1 MSQQASSSNLEKMQ
15 ALKENSSTKDYS
27 ILVTGATGFIGKK
40 LLERLTKT
48 GYKVTAMSR
57 SKYPDSENVRF
68 IVADAFDMNSLC
80 NALKGIETAFYLL
93 HSMEGS
99 KKEWEEFANREKL
112 QAQNFLKASEDA
124 GVKRIIYLGGL
135 VTESL
140 DLSKHMRSRHE
151 VGKILASG
159 NIPVT
164 ELRASVIV
172 GAEGGSYAMLRY
184 LVERLPLMVCPKW
197 VKSTTQ
203 PIAVDNVVD
212 YLVGVM
218 KNPITAGKTLEIGGP
233 DKMTYEQM
241 MRLYS
246 SIINRN
252 LNIIQIPFLTPRLS
266 SYWIDLVTPVKASLA
281 RPLVDSLVHDSY
293 VKDKT
298 IQELVPV
305 NLKHM
310 TEAIKEARDEA
321 IAFKPIQ
328 KTPEEKTSYKV
339 NQKLLLISLCAM
351 ALIGST
357 YYWMDE
363 RTDVWEISWLFG
375 SLIWYAAIIFAI
387 SFVKQKA
394 RLGYLIGGLLAWA
407 TMAFWLFDNFYVVF
421 QISLLGPEPS
431 LDVTI
436 RNFIGVAFAGL
447 ATFSSHNVFHKVR
460 VYQAR
465 GESVKESAAA
475 EVPNGARPIYN
486 TDFS

>member
-1 MSQQASSSNLEKMQ
+1 MSQQASSNNLEKMQ
-15 ALKENSSTKDYS
+15 ALKENVSSRDYS

-40 LLERLTKT
+40 LLERLAKT

-57 SKYPDSENVRF
+57 SKYPDSENVKF
-68 IVADAFDMNSLC
+68 IAADAFDMNSLC
-80 NALKGIETAFYLL
+80 KALKGIETAFYLL

-140 DLSKHMRSRHE
+140 NLSKHMKSRHE

-293 VKDKT
+293 VKDNT

-310 TEAIKEARDEA
+310 TEAIKDARDEA

-357 YYWMDE
+357 YYWMDD

-375 SLIWYAAIIFAI
+375 SLIWYVAIIFAI

-421 QISLLGPEPS
+421 QISIIGPEPS

-436 RNFIGVAFAGL
+436 RNFVGVVFAGL
-447 ATFSSHNVFHKVR
+447 AIFSSHNVFHKVR

-465 GESVKESAAA
+465 GEYVKESAAA
-475 EVPNGARPIYN
+475 EVPTGARPVYN
-486 TDFS
+486 TDYS

>member
-1 MSQQASSSNLEKMQ
+1 MSQQASSNNLEKMQ
-15 ALKENSSTKDYS
+15 ALKENVSSRDYS

-40 LLERLTKT
+40 LLERLAKT

-57 SKYPDSENVRF
+57 SSYPDSKNVRF
-68 IVADAFDMNSLC
+68 VTADAFDMDSLC
-80 NALKGIETAFYLL
+80 NAVKGVETVFYLL

-112 QAQNFLKASEDA
+112 QARNFLKASEDA

-140 DLSKHMRSRHE
+140 NLSKHMKSRHE

-293 VKDKT
+293 VKDNT

-310 TEAIKEARDEA
+310 TEAIKDARDEA

-421 QISLLGPEPS
+421 QISVIGSEPS

-447 ATFSSHNVFHKVR
+447 AIFSSHNVFHKVR

-475 EVPNGARPIYN
+475 EVPTGARPVYN
-486 TDFS
+486 TDYS

>member
-1 MSQQASSSNLEKMQ
+1 MSQQASSSSLKKME
-15 ALKENSSTKDYS
+15 ALKENSSSKDYS

-40 LLERLTKT
+40 LVERLSTT

-57 SKYPDSENVRF
+57 TKHPNSENIKFVE
-68 IVADAFDMNSLC
+68 ADAFDMNSLS
-80 NALKGIETAFYLL
+80 NALKGTETAFYLL

-112 QAQNFLKASEDA
+112 QAENFLKASENA

-135 VTESL
+135 VNESL

-159 NIPVT
+159 SIPVT

-218 KNPITAGKTLEIGGP
+218 KNPVTAGKTLEIGGP

-293 VKDKT
+293 VKDNT

-328 KTPEEKTSYKV
+328 K
-339 NQKLLLISLCAM
+339 
-351 ALIGST
+351 
-357 YYWMDE
+357 
-363 RTDVWEISWLFG
+363 
-375 SLIWYAAIIFAI
+375 
-387 SFVKQKA
+387 
-394 RLGYLIGGLLAWA
+394 
-407 TMAFWLFDNFYVVF
+407 
-421 QISLLGPEPS
+421 
-431 LDVTI
+431 
-436 RNFIGVAFAGL
+436 
-447 ATFSSHNVFHKVR
+447 
-460 VYQAR
+460 
-465 GESVKESAAA
+465 
-475 EVPNGARPIYN
+475 N
-486 TDFS
+486 T

>member
-1 MSQQASSSNLEKMQ
+1 MSQKASSSNLEKMA
-15 ALKENSSTKDYS
+15 ALQESAKMNDYS

-40 LLERLTKT
+40 LTERLSKT
-48 GYKVTAMSR
+48 GYKVIAMSR
-57 SKYPDSENVRF
+57 SKYPDVQNVKF
-68 IVADAFDMNSLC
+68 VAADALELNTLS
-80 NALKGIETAFYLL
+80 NAFKGIETAFYLL

-99 KKEWEEFANREKL
+99 KKEWAQFADREKI
-112 QAQNFLKASEDA
+112 QAQNFLKAAENA

-135 VTESL
+135 VNESL
-140 DLSKHMRSRHE
+140 ELSEHMRSRHE

-159 NIPVT
+159 KIPVT

-184 LVERLPLMVCPKW
+184 LVERLPLMVCPRW

-203 PIAVDNVVD
+203 PIAVENVVD
-212 YLVGVM
+212 YLIGSM
-218 KNPITAGKTLEIGGP
+218 KNPSTSGKIFEIGGP

-293 VKDKT
+293 VKDKSVE
-298 IQELVPV
+298 ELVPV

-310 TEAIKEARDEA
+310 TEAIKEAREEQL
-321 IAFKPIQ
+321 AFKPIE
-328 KTPEEKTSYKV
+328 KLPEEKTSYKV

-351 ALIGST
+351 AIIGST
-357 YYWMDE
+357 YYWMDD

-375 SLIWYAAIIFAI
+375 SFIWYVAIIFAI
-387 SFVKQKA
+387 LFVRQKA
-394 RLGYLIGGLLAWA
+394 RLGYLIGGLLSWV
-407 TMAFWLFDNFYVVF
+407 TLAFWLFDNFYVVF
-421 QISLLGPEPS
+421 QMSVIGAEPS
-431 LDVTI
+431 IDVTL
-436 RNFIGVAFAGL
+436 RNFIGAGIAGL
-447 ATFSSHNVFHKVR
+447 AIFSSHNVFHKVR

-465 GESVKESAAA
+465 GESIKESAGA
-475 EVPNGARPIYN
+475 EVPTGARPVYN
-486 TDFS
+486 TDYS